1 MMKKYLL
8 TAFAVLA
15 LATTVKATDGPSVS
29 IISASGDTLTTA
41 TLASVEKVE
50 FADASALVILSG
62 TGETNDTITYAR
74 KDIDKLFFSGIG
86 TTGIKAVNAAGGQD
100 KVSISANRQQ
110 LTISGA
116 KAGSLV
122 GVYDMNGRM
131 MLRTKAQGQSLDI
144 DATSL
149 QPGAYIVRVGNKAV
163 KILKK

>member
-8 TAFAVLA
+8 TAFAVLG
-15 LATTVKATDGPSVS
+15 LATTAMAEDGPSVS

-50 FADASALVILSG
+50 FADASALIILSG

-74 KDIDKLFFSGIG
+74 KDIDKLFFSGIS
-86 TTGIKAVNAAGGQD
+86 TTGIKAAGTAAQPD
-100 KVSISANRQQ
+100 KVTIQAGRSQ
-110 LTISGA
+110 LTISGTT
-116 KAGSLV
+116 AGQLV

-131 MLRTKAQGQSLDI
+131 VVRTKAQGQSLDI
-144 DATSL
+144 DATAL